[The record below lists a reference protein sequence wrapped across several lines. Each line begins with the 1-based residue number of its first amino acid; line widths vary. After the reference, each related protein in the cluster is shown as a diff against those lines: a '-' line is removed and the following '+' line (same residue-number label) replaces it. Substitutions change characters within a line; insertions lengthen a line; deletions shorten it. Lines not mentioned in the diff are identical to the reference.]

1 MHAFTGTIAL
11 PTDPSGDNSGTQII
25 ASHAARTPLVSV
37 RALPFG
43 ADEVDTSAIG
53 FDLYI

>member
-25 ASHAARTPLVSV
+25 ASQAARTPLESV